1 MPSEAIFFFSSFNDD
16 FILDFAFEVSTKF
29 NYGGN
34 LKDAEMP
41 RFGINFNIPGE
52 FEKATWYGRGPH
64 ENYVDRMSSAFVGY
78 YESTVENLK
87 FDFSH
92 KS

>member
-1 MPSEAIFFFSSFNDD
+1 MVYVVHPNGKI
-16 FILDFAFEVSTKF
+16 EVSTKF

-52 FEKATWYGRGPH
+52 FEKLLGMAEVHMRIILTECH
-64 ENYVDRMSSAFVGY
+64 QHLLDIMKAL
-78 YESTVENLK
+78 LK
-87 FDFSH
+87 I
-92 KS
+92 